1 MPEVFAKK
9 SVKNSMPVGAAMM
22 NGIVASVVV
31 ILAPI
36 LPNQDLFWSFF
47 ALNLVM
53 FLLAYLPV
61 FPAFL
66 RLRSIDPET
75 ERPFK
80 VGGCKTFLR
89 LLAALPMIMIVIS
102 LIFIAVPMSFD
113 AQTLNEVL
121 PITIG
126 SVVFVGIGEMLA
138 AGKCKV
144 TKAGT
149 AAGMKKAAETERK
162 RTW

>member
-1 MPEVFAKK
+1 
-9 SVKNSMPVGAAMM
+9 
-22 NGIVASVVV
+22 
-31 ILAPI
+31 
-36 LPNQDLFWSFF
+36 
-47 ALNLVM
+47 
-53 FLLAYLPV
+53 
-61 FPAFL
+61 
-66 RLRSIDPET
+66 
-75 ERPFK
+75 
-80 VGGCKTFLR
+80 
-89 LLAALPMIMIVIS
+89 MIMIVIS

-138 AGKCKV
+138 AGKRKV